1 MIGENDSNA
10 SRLWSLEDF
19 SLFCYLLAC
28 LFYGRKMGNLRG
40 RSGGRHGSGGMRG
53 RAWISMTIDG
63 RIGLGG
69 WKEDI
74 VVFSYILLSSPS
86 VMLVG

>member
-1 MIGENDSNA
+1 MEPG
-10 SRLWSLEDF
+10 RFFFVL
-19 SLFCYLLAC
+19 LFVSMFVL
-28 LFYGRKMGNLRG
+28 RKEKGNLRG
-40 RSGGRHGSGGMRG
+40 RSRGRHGSGGMRG
-53 RAWISMTIDG
+53 RAWISMTIDA

-74 VVFSYILLSSPS
+74 VVFSYILLSSL

>member
-1 MIGENDSNA
+1 MEPG
-10 SRLWSLEDF
+10 RFFFVL
-19 SLFCYLLAC
+19 LFVSMFVL
-28 LFYGRKMGNLRG
+28 RKKKGNLRG
-40 RSGGRHGSGGMRG
+40 RSRGRHGSGGMRG
-53 RAWISMTIDG
+53 RAWISMTING

-74 VVFSYILLSSPS
+74 VVFSYILLSSL

>member
-1 MIGENDSNA
+1 
-10 SRLWSLEDF
+10 
-19 SLFCYLLAC
+19 
-28 LFYGRKMGNLRG
+28 
-40 RSGGRHGSGGMRG
+40 
-53 RAWISMTIDG
+53 MTIDG

-74 VVFSYILLSSPS
+74 VVFSYILLSSPL

>member
-1 MIGENDSNA
+1 
-10 SRLWSLEDF
+10 
-19 SLFCYLLAC
+19 
-28 LFYGRKMGNLRG
+28 
-40 RSGGRHGSGGMRG
+40 
-53 RAWISMTIDG
+53 MTIDG

-74 VVFSYILLSSPS
+74 VVFSYILRSSPL